1 MVCVL
6 LIGCTGCS
14 LAVIRVY
21 NWESPDHHDRMEDI
35 VFSSYVNKDVH
46 DFLDVNDIFISFAN
60 ACLIETIFVY

>member
-1 MVCVL
+1 M
-6 LIGCTGCS
+6 
-14 LAVIRVY
+14 AVIRVY